1 MPRPSDHPLS
11 DAPRDLSIAIAEFW
25 PPSEWDNA
33 AAIAY
38 LESRWDFAAE
48 ADTRAAGRPCG
59 ARLYKRDGLWVT
71 AEWSIGYFQINICNL
86 QPDWDP
92 RRLFNARENAGT
104 AHALWEDAR
113 GWSPWTYS
121 ARSLGLL

>member
-1 MPRPSDHPLS
+1 MTSPSDHPLS
-11 DAPRDLSIAIAEFW
+11 AAPPELQSAIAEFW
-25 PPSEWDNA
+25 PSDQWDNA

-38 LESRWDFAAE
+38 MESGWDFAAE
-48 ADTRAAGRPCG
+48 ADTRADGRPCG

-71 AEWSIGYFQINICNL
+71 AEWSIGYFQINVCNL
-86 QPDWDP
+86 PAEWDP

-104 AHALWEDAR
+104 AHALWEKAG

-121 ARSLGLL
+121 ARALQLL